1 MDSKWRCSSDSLIPQ
16 ETLRQGYCYTCLTM
30 GGGEGYF
37 GRVTKDVRCDSNRTP
52 PNLNAHSST
61 PTPGFLTS
69 REETQTMVREKLGP
83 KPRPR
88 QILVLPGKGKSQTM
102 V

>member
-1 MDSKWRCSSDSLIPQ
+1 MSSHGSLAFLEIL
-16 ETLRQGYCYTCLTM
+16 EFAV
-30 GGGEGYF
+30 F
-37 GRVTKDVRCDSNRTP
+37 GKRAGFARNR
-52 PNLNAHSST
+52 HSISWFSRFST
-61 PTPGFLTS
+61 PTPVFLTL

-88 QILVLPGKGKSQTM
+88 QTLYLPGKGETQTM